1 MKHIHKIFS
10 FFALVMFTLAAC
22 TNEEAFILPE
32 SAVDAGGT
40 ITCRMVFDGSV
51 DGYGATTRA
60 AVGHKWEDG
69 DRLYIRFLGGGSTVT
84 GCAVYSA
91 GGGWTL
97 NLSATPGIG
106 DDKECEVYYF
116 ENATYKSNTEVT
128 LTAHSAVYHC
138 PKGSY
143 GYNGEDL
150 YLSAQLSPMT
160 GRVRFVSD
168 SEQSFLL
175 KGISFYTSFN
185 LSKKEFL
192 SSSSMPELLTAQEDV
207 QYSTGYIYGF
217 YTDESTRGIEIHT
230 DTAKYSRKFP
240 LSMLQAGM
248 SGYIT
253 LPSVDSYDGWEIIPT
268 TGSPN
273 AYDWVDLGLP
283 SGLKWATCNVG
294 ATNPEEY
301 GGYYAWGETE
311 EKSNYDW
318 KTYKW
323 CNGSSTTMTKYCT
336 DSDYG
341 TVDNKTVLDPSDDV
355 AHVKWGGS
363 WRMPTLDEI
372 KELVIK
378 CNWQWTSL
386 NGVDGYRVTGP
397 NGNSIFLPAAG
408 YRYGTEL
415 YLRGANGLYWSSSL
429 SDNYCY
435 SAYGLLFNVGNYGW
449 YYDFYRNHGRSV
461 RPVSK

>member
-10 FFALVMFTLAAC
+10 FFALLMFTLAAC

-40 ITCRMVFDGSV
+40 ITCRMVFEGSV

-192 SSSSMPELLTAQEDV
+192 SSSSMPEFLTAQEDV

-253 LPSVDSYDGWEIIPT
+253 VPSVDSYDGWEF
-268 TGSPN
+268 SPFYGTLN
-273 AYDWVDLGLP
+273 GYDWVDLGLP

-294 ATNPEEY
+294 ASSPEYY
-301 GGYYAWGETE
+301 GSYYSWGETS
-311 EKSNYDW
+311 SNNS
-318 KTYKW
+318 TYGKEI
-323 CNGSSTTMTKYCT
+323 
-336 DSDYG
+336 SDIAG
-341 TVDNKTVLDPSDDV
+341 DPTYDV
-355 AHVKWGGS
+355 ARKNWGS
-363 WRMPTLDEI
+363 TWRMPTNDEFL
-372 KELVIK
+372 ELIGK
-378 CNWQWTSL
+378 CTWTWTIQ
-386 NGVDGYRVTGP
+386 NGKSGYKVTGP
-397 NGNSIFLPAAG
+397 SGQSIFLPAAG
-408 YRYGTEL
+408 FREGSSTYNTGSL
-415 YLRGANGLYWSSSL
+415 GFYWSSTLYETSYAYIL
-429 SDNYCY
+429 NFKNGNRFTVGYACYC
-435 SAYGLLFNVGNYGW
+435 GC
-449 YYDFYRNHGRSV
+449 SV
-461 RPVSK
+461 RPVTE